1 MIRTVQ
7 RLLAP
12 LRTAP
17 PEPAWHTLS
26 ALAAER
32 DAVRA
37 VSAFIASSG
46 ESMPPRVLSPARPDG
61 LSGAR
66 TLEMIAAQAAFGAGD
81 RHGCLT
87 HLARVLRSLKREIAA
102 LEDAGRDLEAL
113 AHLRLLSA
121 EAMAMLARCAAEWE
135 IPPGSIDRSL
145 RDAARL
151 AEEAVQ
157 AAPHEAYLHL
167 MRAMTAIAL
176 GDADGAA
183 ARLRALADAPWLNEG
198 WRESVR
204 SVIRYAEGPAARVRQ
219 ASPLRALAAIADPAW
234 LDRHGDALPEMAAEL
249 ALRLG
254 RPVPPALE
262 VRIVLEIGGADEK
275 RIEAT
280 ANALIGTDTDGAG
293 SPSIIGLRAALRQRF
308 GVILPGISLR
318 AAALGEGAAVIRAP
332 EQAPLKLPAEIP
344 AGDLDWWE
352 AHADAPPA
360 LRALAQV
367 ALRGLDG
374 MPLDRTLSHWPAALA
389 RLRLAE
395 RMEAPAADA
404 QPVPEAFSDA
414 VTALTIERLTPREPP
429 PWGLEPDR
437 SLRWLPRDDEAALAA
452 GVDGPAIATEPARL
466 RRIIKAL
473 SPDGDGLWPA
483 LVVRDARLRPL
494 IRALL
499 RIDRPDVPVVARAE
513 CGGRPIAPL
522 DPSPE
527 PVEPGDPPAWRRGVA
542 VPAAGSAETPWISA
556 DWSLTLAAG
565 PSLHAELAAARNT
578 VVERTIEQA
587 ARALGVGLPP
597 LRLAAE
603 EPLAPR
609 RWRLACGT
617 EVLAEA
623 EAPPAGA
630 LVVLD
635 SPERVRM
642 FVSDAERLVSIS
654 DPRHPTTPATLV
666 EGVAEAALVE
676 GDFPSVFSP
685 AAWVARALAAL
696 GPAIALRC
704 LDDAAV
710 LARLA
715 TMPAREAT
723 ALLRLGLAPLGRLL
737 RALIEEG
744 VSLDALDRVALPL
757 AEPTRRV
764 RWLAR
769 EGLVAAALPGH
780 LALPHPGTATPE
792 AERLAIARAV
802 LVPATLAAVH
812 GAGRIGLWLVEE
824 AARADA
830 PVAGAADEAA
840 WNDAFARRLDGCAR
854 AGGVVLAPASR
865 RAEIR
870 RRIAARHPMLQV
882 IAAHELPRGLE
893 PWVRGRI
900 GPGIVRGAPS

>member
-1 MIRTVQ
+1 MIRAVQ

-12 LRTAP
+12 LRTTP
-17 PEPAWHTLS
+17 PEAAWRTLE

-46 ESMPPRVLSPARPDG
+46 EGIPPRALTPARPDG

-66 TLEMIAAQAAFGAGD
+66 TLDMIAAQAAFGAGD

-87 HLARVLRSLKREIAA
+87 HLARVLRSLKQEIAA
-102 LEDAGRDLEAL
+102 LEDAGRDLEAI
-113 AHLRLLSA
+113 AHLGLLRA
-121 EAMAMLARCAAEWE
+121 EAMAMLARCAAEWD
-135 IPPGSIDRSL
+135 IAPGSIDRSL
-145 RDAARL
+145 ADAAQL
-151 AEEAVQ
+151 AEEAVR
-157 AAPHEAYLHL
+157 AAPQEAYMHL

-176 GDADGAA
+176 GDPDGAA
-183 ARLRALADAPWLNEG
+183 SRLRALADAPWLSEG

-204 SVIRYAEGPAARVRQ
+204 GVVRHAEAPAARLRQ
-219 ASPLRALAAIADPAW
+219 GDPLRALAAIADPAW

-262 VRIVLEIGGADEK
+262 VRIVLELGGADEK
-275 RIEAT
+275 RIAAT
-280 ANALIGTDTDGAG
+280 ANALIGTDADGVD

-318 AAALGEGAAVIRAP
+318 AAAMGEGAAIIRAP
-332 EQAPLKLPAEIP
+332 DQDPLLVPAVIR

-352 AHADAPPA
+352 ASATAPPA

-367 ALRGLDG
+367 ALRGLDRF
-374 MPLDRTLSHWPAALA
+374 PLDRKPGHWPPALA
-389 RLRLAE
+389 RLRLVE

-404 QPVPEAFSDA
+404 QPPPEAFGDA
-414 VTALTIERLTPREPP
+414 VTALAIERLTQREPP

-452 GVDGPAIATEPARL
+452 GVDGPAIAADPSRL
-466 RRIIKAL
+466 RRIAAAL
-473 SPDGDGLWPA
+473 SPDDDGRWPA

-499 RIDRPDVPVVARAE
+499 RIDRPDVPVVAVAE
-513 CGGRPIAPL
+513 CGGRPGASLDLPPL
-522 DPSPE
+522 PAGPADA
-527 PVEPGDPPAWRRGVA
+527 PAWRPGFTL
-542 VPAAGSAETPWISA
+542 PAAASGDTPWIA
-556 DWSLTLAAG
+556 EDWSLTLAAG
-565 PSLHAELAAARNT
+565 PSLHAELAAARSA
-578 VVERTIEQA
+578 VVERAVEHSAQ
-587 ARALGVGLPP
+587 ALGIGLPP
-597 LRLAAE
+597 LRLG
-603 EPLAPR
+603 PDRTLGPR
-609 RWRLACGT
+609 RWRLACGK
-617 EVLAEA
+617 EVLADA

-635 SPERVRM
+635 SPERVREL
-642 FVSDAERLVSIS
+642 VREAERIAPVPDS
-654 DPRHPTTPATLV
+654 RNPTTPAALV
-666 EGVAEAALVE
+666 EGVAEAALIE
-676 GDFPSVFSP
+676 AGLSSVFSP
-685 AAWVARALAAL
+685 ASWVARALAAL

-715 TMPAREAT
+715 AMPAREAT
-723 ALLRLGLAPLGRLL
+723 ALLRLGLAPLRRLL
-737 RALIEEG
+737 RALIEER
-744 VSLDALDRVALPL
+744 VSLAALDRVALPL
-757 AEPTRRV
+757 AEPGRV

-769 EGLVAAALPGH
+769 EGLVAAALPEH
-780 LALPHPGTATPE
+780 LALPHPGPATPD

-812 GAGRIGLWLVEE
+812 GSGRIGLWLVEE
-824 AARADA
+824 AALAGA
-830 PVAGAADEAA
+830 PEAGAADEAA

-854 AGGVVLAPASR
+854 AGGVVLATVR
-865 RAEIR
+865 QRVEIR
-870 RRIAARHPMLQV
+870 RRIAPRHPSLAV
-882 IAAHELPRGLE
+882 VAAHELPRGIAR
-893 PWVRGRI
+893 WVRGRI
-900 GPGIVRGAPS
+900 GPGAVRGAPA

>member
-1 MIRTVQ
+1 
-7 RLLAP
+7 
-12 LRTAP
+12 
-17 PEPAWHTLS
+17 
-26 ALAAER
+26 
-32 DAVRA
+32 
-37 VSAFIASSG
+37 
-46 ESMPPRVLSPARPDG
+46 
-61 LSGAR
+61 
-66 TLEMIAAQAAFGAGD
+66 
-81 RHGCLT
+81 
-87 HLARVLRSLKREIAA
+87 
-102 LEDAGRDLEAL
+102 
-113 AHLRLLSA
+113 
-121 EAMAMLARCAAEWE
+121 
-135 IPPGSIDRSL
+135 
-145 RDAARL
+145 
-151 AEEAVQ
+151 
-157 AAPHEAYLHL
+157 
-167 MRAMTAIAL
+167 
-176 GDADGAA
+176 
-183 ARLRALADAPWLNEG
+183 
-198 WRESVR
+198 
-204 SVIRYAEGPAARVRQ
+204 
-219 ASPLRALAAIADPAW
+219 
-234 LDRHGDALPEMAAEL
+234 
-249 ALRLG
+249 
-254 RPVPPALE
+254 
-262 VRIVLEIGGADEK
+262 
-275 RIEAT
+275 
-280 ANALIGTDTDGAG
+280 
-293 SPSIIGLRAALRQRF
+293 
-308 GVILPGISLR
+308 
-318 AAALGEGAAVIRAP
+318 
-332 EQAPLKLPAEIP
+332 
-344 AGDLDWWE
+344 
-352 AHADAPPA
+352 
-360 LRALAQV
+360 V
-367 ALRGLDG
+367 A
-374 MPLDRTLSHWPAALA
+374 
-389 RLRLAE
+389 
-395 RMEAPAADA
+395 
-404 QPVPEAFSDA
+404 
-414 VTALTIERLTPREPP
+414 ALTIERLTPREPP

-466 RRIIKAL
+466 RRIAKAL

-513 CGGRPIAPL
+513 CGGRPVAPL

-527 PVEPGDPPAWRRGVA
+527 PVQPGDPPAWRRGVA
-542 VPAAGSAETPWISA
+542 VPAAGSAEAPWIAA

-578 VVERTIEQA
+578 VVERAIEQA

-617 EVLAEA
+617 EVLADA

-635 SPERVRM
+635 SPERVRAL
-642 FVSDAERLVSIS
+642 VSGTERLGPIS

-666 EGVAEAALVE
+666 EGVAEAALLE
-676 GDFPSVFSP
+676 GGFPSVFSP

-780 LALPHPGTATPE
+780 LALPHPGTAAPD

-824 AARADA
+824 AALADA
-830 PVAGAADEAA
+830 PVAAAADEAA

-882 IAAHELPRGLE
+882 IAAHELPRGPA

-900 GPGIVRGAPS
+900 GPGTVRGAPP